1 MKKSS
6 SKGEECVHCLA
17 HPEIITSYFTAQWP
31 ILAIITVTGLV
42 YNIGLLAGPYY
53 EGQMAQCLLDISRK
67 DAAFSDMLRL
77 VLTYLL
83 VILLVQGSRFVKR
96 FYVRR
101 FANNTARSMKEI
113 LYGNLV
119 HHTKQELDAEGSGNL
134 ITKAVSDADDCAEG
148 MRKFTT
154 ELFDTG
160 VALIS
165 YTVFLLSYDWRLAL
179 LCLLFPPVS
188 YVLAERMKT
197 IVQRTGAA
205 AKESSGRLSQ
215 ATLDRVSGAMTYRV
229 YGCEE
234 ARNKDYE
241 DRLADYEKTGVLA
254 NVFVSAMPPI
264 YQVISMVSVLFILWF
279 GGRNVT
285 GTGWTAWNV
294 AAFTA
299 FLSSYTKLAVKS
311 SHAAK
316 LFNAVQKAQVS
327 WRRILPFLKAVPD
340 DPETKSAAPG
350 TLSVQDL
357 GVTLPGGRVLFSG
370 LSITAAPGDAIG
382 VTGPVACGKSSLGRA
397 FLFESPC
404 SGTIS
409 WNGQNLCGLSPE
421 ERNGIVGYLG
431 HDPELFD
438 GTIEDNVLLGRKE
451 DVMPYL
457 KAVCLDK
464 EVAAMEE
471 GIHTRIGPSG
481 NRLSGGQQKRLALA
495 RTLAL
500 HRPLYVLDDPFSA
513 LDRDT
518 ERKVFANIRAL
529 CPDSTLLYL
538 SHRLELFPQMKQV
551 LFMKDGTVTVSTH
564 EALLQTS
571 PDYAQLVALSG
582 KGGQDNA

>member
-1 MKKSS
+1 M
-6 SKGEECVHCLA
+6 
-17 HPEIITSYFTAQWP
+17 
-31 ILAIITVTGLV
+31 
-42 YNIGLLAGPYY
+42 
-53 EGQMAQCLLDISRK
+53 
-67 DAAFSDMLRL
+67 
-77 VLTYLL
+77 
-83 VILLVQGSRFVKR
+83 
-96 FYVRR
+96 
-101 FANNTARSMKEI
+101 
-113 LYGNLV
+113 
-119 HHTKQELDAEGSGNL
+119 
-134 ITKAVSDADDCAEG
+134 
-148 MRKFTT
+148 
-154 ELFDTG
+154 
-160 VALIS
+160 
-165 YTVFLLSYDWRLAL
+165 
-179 LCLLFPPVS
+179 
-188 YVLAERMKT
+188 
-197 IVQRTGAA
+197 
-205 AKESSGRLSQ
+205 
-215 ATLDRVSGAMTYRV
+215 
-229 YGCEE
+229 
-234 ARNKDYE
+234 
-241 DRLADYEKTGVLA
+241 
-254 NVFVSAMPPI
+254 
-264 YQVISMVSVLFILWF
+264 
-279 GGRNVT
+279 
-285 GTGWTAWNV
+285 
-294 AAFTA
+294 
-299 FLSSYTKLAVKS
+299 
-311 SHAAK
+311 
-316 LFNAVQKAQVS
+316 
-327 WRRILPFLKAVPD
+327 
-340 DPETKSAAPG
+340 
-350 TLSVQDL
+350 
-357 GVTLPGGRVLFSG
+357 
-370 LSITAAPGDAIG
+370 
-382 VTGPVACGKSSLGRA
+382 TGPVACGKSSLGRA

-409 WNGQNLCGLSPE
+409 WNGQDLCGLSPE

-571 PDYAQLVALSG
+571 SDYAQLVALSG